1 MKLTKLSIKN
11 FRKLQN
17 VEISI
22 GDATFLIGANN
33 AGKSSTLSCLEYLL
47 GEKKLDSND
56 RSRYLDS
63 DSGEEITCD
72 GDIIIEGEFR
82 DVSEDIINERGF
94 NKDRLFSYTKDDET
108 KGYGFKYRVRY
119 TPTDNKMHRE
129 IKLHVQTIKED
140 FLDCKCPQDY
150 IDKGIDAAFFGDL
163 DLSKNFT
170 AKTKSL
176 LDDISEIHEMS
187 TESDWFENPGGIP
200 GNVLSKLPRYLKIE
214 ASSLPEEINEKTG
227 SMQVLLNNLFEDVKN
242 ESENYKE
249 AKKSLDNLAK
259 ELDPSDDN
267 KEFGK
272 MMGELNRVVD
282 EVFPNSEINVSAQLS
297 GPESLKPKFE
307 ISMKSNVN
315 TDIMYQ
321 GTGMIRSVVFA
332 LLKYRQQR
340 SNNNGSDLIIGFE
353 EPELFLH
360 PNAANSMRDTIYDL
374 AVGKTQIIST
384 THSPYMIDISKE
396 PKQVL
401 NSYSSSEHEFS
412 KIFCFNHSKAFNELQ
427 SDDKSRIKM
436 IQKIDDYVSRVF
448 FAEKV
453 VIVEGNTEDLVFKKT
468 IEVMPEDVRK
478 EISSKYQIIKAN
490 GKATMISFIK
500 YLLSM
505 NVDLF
510 VVHDE
515 DSQTKGAVIM
525 NQPIL
530 DALENHEERRYMM
543 HNCIEDEIGYSAPS
557 SDKPYKAYKHISGW
571 NTWND
576 VPDTWKNVMK
586 RIFSSYSD
594 SLN

>member
-1 MKLTKLSIKN
+1 MERKN
-11 FRKLQN
+11 
-17 VEISI
+17 
-22 GDATFLIGANN
+22 
-33 AGKSSTLSCLEYLL
+33 Y
-47 GEKKLDSND
+47 ND
-56 RSRYLDS
+56 RSRYYDS
-63 DSGEEITCD
+63 NSGEEKTCT

-94 NKDRLFSYTKDDET
+94 NMDRLFSYIKDDGS
-108 KGYGFKYRVRY
+108 KGYGFKYRVKY
-119 TPTDNKMHRE
+119 TPTDNKTHRE
-129 IKLHVQTIKED
+129 IEIHFQNLKKE
-140 FLDCKCPQDY
+140 FSDCNTPQDF
-150 IDKGIDAAFFGDL
+150 IDKGIDAAFFGEL
-163 DLSKNFT
+163 DLSKKFT
-170 AKTKSL
+170 AKTRSF
-176 LDDISEIHEMS
+176 LDNIPEIHEVS

-200 GNVLSKLPRYLKIE
+200 GNVLSKLPKFLKIE
-214 ASSLPEEINEKTG
+214 ASSLPEEINDKTG

-242 ESENYKE
+242 ESKNYQD

-259 ELDPSDDN
+259 ELDPSDDS

-272 MMGELNRVVD
+272 MMNELNKVVD
-282 EVFPNSEINVSAQLS
+282 DVFPNSEINVSAQLS
-297 GPESLKPKFE
+297 GPESLKPRFE

-315 TDIMYQ
+315 TNIMYQ

-340 SNNNGSDLIIGFE
+340 SNNSSDLIIGFE

-360 PNAANSMRDTIYDL
+360 PNAANCMRDTIYDL
-374 AVGKTQIIST
+374 AVGRTQIIST

-401 NSYSSSEHEFS
+401 NSYSSGEHEFS

-468 IEVMPEDVRK
+468 IEVMPEEVRK
-478 EISSKYQIIKAN
+478 KISSKYQIIKAN

-500 YLLSM
+500 YLQSM

-515 DSQTKGAVIM
+515 DSQKQGAVIM

-530 DALENHEERRYMM
+530 EALENHEERRYMM
-543 HNCIEDEIGYSAPS
+543 HNCIEEEIGYSAPS
-557 SDKPYKAYKHISGW
+557 SDKPYQAYKHISGW
-571 NTWND
+571 NNWND
-576 VPDTWKNVMK
+576 VPNSWKNIMK
-586 RIFSSYSD
+586 RIFSTYSD